1 MNVREYLLSKSK
13 VEDKESIEFK
23 RNLILGLND
32 ITDTVENKLKMICA
46 VLGEKKVLPIAA
58 VNERLNDEYLLS
70 IGVRQA
76 ASQKKEVYVEEKYS
90 VWLNLDAVSLSA
102 KKQYNPFEE
111 ADRNI
116 EIKDYR
122 ILGFSWKDLVE

>member
-13 VEDKESIEFK
+13 VEDKEDIEFK

-46 VLGEKKVLPIAA
+46 VMDEKMVLPLAA
-58 VNERLNDEYLLS
+58 VNKRLNNEYLLS
-70 IGVRQA
+70 IGMRQN
-76 ASQKKEVYVEEKYS
+76 EELYIEEKYS

-102 KKQYNPFEE
+102 KKQYDIFAEE
-111 ADRNI
+111 DNNI

>member
-1 MNVREYLLSKSK
+1 MNIKEYLLSKSK
-13 VEDKESIEFK
+13 VEDKEDIEFK

-46 VLGEKKVLPIAA
+46 VLDEKRVLPLAA
-58 VNERLNDEYLLS
+58 VNKRLNNEYLLS
-70 IGVRQA
+70 IGMRQ
-76 ASQKKEVYVEEKYS
+76 EEELYIEEKYS

-102 KKQYNPFEE
+102 NKEYNIFEE
-111 ADRNI
+111 EDNNI

>member
-13 VEDKESIEFK
+13 VEDKDDIEFK

-46 VLGEKKVLPIAA
+46 VLDEKRVLPLPA
-58 VNERLNDEYLLS
+58 VNKRLNNEYLLS
-70 IGVRQA
+70 IGMRQ
-76 ASQKKEVYVEEKYS
+76 EEELYIEEKYS

-102 KKQYNPFEE
+102 NKEYDIFEE
-111 ADRNI
+111 EDNNI

>member
-13 VEDKESIEFK
+13 VEDKEDIEFK

-46 VLGEKKVLPIAA
+46 VLDEKRVLPLPA
-58 VNERLNDEYLLS
+58 VNNRLNNEYLLS
-70 IGVRQA
+70 IGMRQ
-76 ASQKKEVYVEEKYS
+76 EEELYIEEKYS

-102 KKQYNPFEE
+102 NKEYDIFEE
-111 ADRNI
+111 EDNNI

>member
-23 RNLILGLND
+23 RSLILGLND
-32 ITDTVENKLKMICA
+32 IIDTDENKLKMICA
-46 VLGEKKVLPIAA
+46 VLCEKKVLPLAA
-58 VNERLNDEYLLS
+58 VNERLNNEYLLS
-70 IGVRQA
+70 IGVRQ
-76 ASQKKEVYVEEKYS
+76 KKELYIEEKYS

-122 ILGFSWKDLVE
+122 ILGFSWKDLVA